1 MSGISE
7 LPGGA
12 RPHAADEIMV
22 ISDWQD
28 VLALG
33 DAE

>member
-1 MSGISE
+1 MNGTSE
-7 LPGGA
+7 LPGGT
-12 RPHAADEIMV
+12 RPVSADEIMV

-28 VLALG
+28 VLAMG